1 MERRALR
8 FCLRSFC
15 TRGSCCF
22 HGWWLRATGKRF
34 LFAVGAS
41 CEGVAARG
49 RARDRTRWP
58 SRLRSRRPWVSA
70 TLTFPGAAGRR
81 PWKTVRRTGCQGP
94 VLSLRR
100 YISSCDSQGLAAG
113 PSAVPCSG
121 CGLVGEV
128 TGCHARVWA
137 QRLDVPHGCRSRC
150 EHGCGEISWRKRG
163 RVCPVKAA
171 VCLHVSVPPR
181 WHPSQLSQRPTP
193 ASARAVSGVRWTR
206 PASGHMSVTV

>member
-1 MERRALR
+1 M
-8 FCLRSFC
+8 
-15 TRGSCCF
+15 
-22 HGWWLRATGKRF
+22 
-34 LFAVGAS
+34 
-41 CEGVAARG
+41 
-49 RARDRTRWP
+49 
-58 SRLRSRRPWVSA
+58 
-70 TLTFPGAAGRR
+70 LTFPGAAGRW

-137 QRLDVPHGCRSRC
+137 QRLDIPHGCRSRC
-150 EHGCGEISWRKRG
+150 EHGCGEISWRKWG
-163 RVCPVKAA
+163 QVCPVKAA

-193 ASARAVSGVRWTR
+193 ASARAVSGVHWSHVSYGVANQQDAGGHDGVWEDPCDTLKRAGHAGSCARNHVCTR
-206 PASGHMSVTV
+206 LCTRACTRVLASESTPSVKLRSCLLAR